1 MEQEVIKLVDQLFDD
16 AKRYGIHA
24 YEVADRAGVSANGI
38 SYWRNGRTKPSLE
51 GYLRARKA
59 VDDLIA
65 EKAAKK
71 C

>member
-1 MEQEVIKLVDQLFDD
+1 MKQEVETLVRQIFDD
-16 AKRYGIHA
+16 AARYGIHA
-24 YEVADRAGVSANGI
+24 YEVAERAGVSANGI

-65 EKAAKK
+65 EKAATK
-71 C
+71 